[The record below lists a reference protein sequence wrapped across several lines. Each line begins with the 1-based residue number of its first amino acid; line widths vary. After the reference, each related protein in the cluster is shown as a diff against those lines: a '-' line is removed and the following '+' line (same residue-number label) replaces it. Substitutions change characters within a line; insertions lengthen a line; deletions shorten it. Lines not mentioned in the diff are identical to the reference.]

1 MISDFLLIY
10 AVIIFGACLQSLAGF
25 GLGLLSAPLVYFLNP
40 ELVPA
45 PMILLALLNTSILA
59 QKYRK
64 DIDMSKTK
72 MSIFGGTIG
81 VILAAFVVKQ
91 INAQQ
96 FQVIFGML
104 ILGAVVASALGIT
117 PKINKL
123 SNLIASFISGV
134 MGTITSAGGAPMGI
148 LYQSEEKQSIKANL
162 SAFFVYINLIA
173 IVALASMGTVGQQDI
188 IYFLQFSPAIF
199 IGLLMAKLLNNKING
214 NMVRILVLS
223 VAAISG
229 IVLIF

>member
-1 MISDFLLIY
+1 
-10 AVIIFGACLQSLAGF
+10 
-25 GLGLLSAPLVYFLNP
+25 
-40 ELVPA
+40 
-45 PMILLALLNTSILA
+45 
-59 QKYRK
+59 
-64 DIDMSKTK
+64 

-96 FQVIFGML
+96 FQVIFGLL
-104 ILGAVVASALGIT
+104 ILGAVVASVLGIT
-117 PKINKL
+117 PKVNKL
-123 SNLIASFISGV
+123 SNLIASFVSGV

-173 IVALASMGTVGQQDI
+173 IVALASMGTVGRQDFV
-188 IYFLQFSPAIF
+188 YFLQFSPAIF
-199 IGLLMAKLLNNKING
+199 IGLLLAKRLNTKINS
-214 NMVRILVLS
+214 NMMRILVLC

>member
-214 NMVRILVLS
+214 NMMRILVLS

>member
-1 MISDFLLIY
+1 MITDFLLIY
-10 AVIIFGACLQSLAGF
+10 AVIILGACLQSLAGF
-25 GLGLLSAPLVYFLNP
+25 GLGLLSAPLVFFLNP

-59 QKYRK
+59 QKYCK
-64 DIDMSKTK
+64 DIDISQTK

-96 FQVIFGML
+96 FQVIFGLL
-104 ILGAVVASALGIT
+104 ILGAVVASVLGIT
-117 PKINKL
+117 PKVNKL
-123 SNLIASFISGV
+123 SNLIASFVSGV

-173 IVALASMGTVGQQDI
+173 IVALASMGTVGRQDFV
-188 IYFLQFSPAIF
+188 YFLQFSPAIF
-199 IGLLMAKLLNNKING
+199 IGLLLAKRLNTKINS
-214 NMVRILVLS
+214 NMMRILVLC